1 METILN
7 LAWVL
12 LASILVC
19 LWVRHAP
26 REGASRWMQVAA
38 IITLLLILF
47 PAISVTDDL
56 LAAQNP
62 SDVEIYLRRGH
73 SVGNQHV
80 IFPVIAML
88 PPASFAG
95 LFFGYQRMAAPSRL
109 PIPTVDNP
117 ALASIQNR
125 PPPTV

>member
-12 LASILVC
+12 LAGVLAC

-26 REGASRWMQVAA
+26 RYGASQRMQVAA
-38 IITLLLILF
+38 LAVLILILF
-47 PAISVTDDL
+47 PVISVTDDL

-62 SDVEIYLRRGH
+62 ADIETYVRRGH
-73 SVGNQHV
+73 TTGSQHFL
-80 IFPVIAML
+80 FPAAATV
-88 PPASFAG
+88 PPVSFAG
-95 LFFGYQRMAAPSRL
+95 LFFGYQRLAAPLDL
-109 PIPTVDNP
+109 PIPTVKNP
-117 ALASIQNR
+117 ALAAIQNR

>member
-12 LASILVC
+12 LAGILVC
-19 LWVRHAP
+19 LRIRHAP

-38 IITLLLILF
+38 VVTLLLILF

-73 SVGNQHV
+73 SASSQHI
-80 IFPVIAML
+80 IFPAMAML
-88 PPASFAG
+88 PAVSFVG
-95 LFFGYQRMAAPSRL
+95 LFFGYQRLAAPSRL

-117 ALASIQNR
+117 ALTSIQNR
-125 PPPTV
+125 PPPTA